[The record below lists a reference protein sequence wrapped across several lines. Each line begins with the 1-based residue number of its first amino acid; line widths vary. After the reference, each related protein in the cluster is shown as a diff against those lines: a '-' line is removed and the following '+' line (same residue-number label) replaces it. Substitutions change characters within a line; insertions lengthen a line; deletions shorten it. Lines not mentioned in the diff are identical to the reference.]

1 MTDNTPLGI
10 RKCLALTRRAF
21 EIQWRIN
28 RKFFLSNG
36 CYGIISTLG
45 PFATI
50 WFSARLLSEL
60 AGQCRPGKLAFW
72 AVCAACTGLLIR
84 LLTSTA
90 EHWKDANQLTFWHRT
105 EHLYAEKMQSMDFED
120 VEDAR
125 VHELRSQIGQNDNYN
140 NFGLNRPLWEINGI
154 ISALTGVLASVAMTV
169 SLFQSSVNHG
179 FSMQW
184 LNSPLCVV
192 VLLGLIFAAAFVSIR
207 MTAISTACVCG
218 MTAMEHVKKGNRIWC
233 YYGFRLPSLTK
244 AGMDIRLYHMDCG
257 IRAALEQSQKENWE
271 VETATANVRGR
282 CEGISQLSGSI
293 CYGLCYIYVALKAL
307 GNAFPIGFVV
317 QYVGAIGQFS
327 ESVRKLAVSVTS
339 LIQNASYLEV
349 TYSFLDIENKKYMG
363 TIPVEKRDDNE
374 FEIEFRDVS
383 FRYPGSET
391 DALKHLSFRFKL
403 GTKLAVVGMNGSGKS
418 TMIKLLCRLYD
429 PTEGE
434 ILLNGINIQK
444 YDYDEY
450 MSLFS
455 VVFQD
460 FQLFSFTLGENVASS
475 RNYDRVK
482 AQRCLKQAGFGQRLS
497 QLPKG
502 LDTYLNQ
509 DFDQS
514 GVTMSGGEAQKIVL
528 ARALYKDAPFMILDE
543 PTAALDPM
551 AEYEIYTRFN
561 DMVGRKTAVYI
572 SHRLSSCRFCD
583 EIAVFHEGKL
593 VQYGTHSQLLADP
606 NGQYYALW
614 TAQAQYYT
622 EESV

>member
-1 MTDNTPLGI
+1 
-10 RKCLALTRRAF
+10 
-21 EIQWRIN
+21 
-28 RKFFLSNG
+28 
-36 CYGIISTLG
+36 
-45 PFATI
+45 
-50 WFSARLLSEL
+50 
-60 AGQCRPGKLAFW
+60 
-72 AVCAACTGLLIR
+72 
-84 LLTSTA
+84 
-90 EHWKDANQLTFWHRT
+90 
-105 EHLYAEKMQSMDFED
+105 
-120 VEDAR
+120 
-125 VHELRSQIGQNDNYN
+125 
-140 NFGLNRPLWEINGI
+140 
-154 ISALTGVLASVAMTV
+154 
-169 SLFQSSVNHG
+169 
-179 FSMQW
+179 
-184 LNSPLCVV
+184 
-192 VLLGLIFAAAFVSIR
+192 
-207 MTAISTACVCG
+207 
-218 MTAMEHVKKGNRIWC
+218 
-233 YYGFRLPSLTK
+233 
-244 AGMDIRLYHMDCG
+244 
-257 IRAALEQSQKENWE
+257 
-271 VETATANVRGR
+271 
-282 CEGISQLSGSI
+282 
-293 CYGLCYIYVALKAL
+293 
-307 GNAFPIGFVV
+307 
-317 QYVGAIGQFS
+317 
-327 ESVRKLAVSVTS
+327 
-339 LIQNASYLEV
+339 
-349 TYSFLDIENKKYMG
+349 
-363 TIPVEKRDDNE
+363 
-374 FEIEFRDVS
+374 
-383 FRYPGSET
+383 
-391 DALKHLSFRFKL
+391 
-403 GTKLAVVGMNGSGKS
+403 
-418 TMIKLLCRLYD
+418 MIKLLCRLYD

-514 GVTMSGGEAQKIVL
+514 GVTMSGGEAQKIAL

>member
-36 CYGIISTLG
+36 CYGIISTLS

-293 CYGLCYIYVALKAL
+293 CYGLCYIYVALKAP

-514 GVTMSGGEAQKIVL
+514 GVTMSGGEAQKIAL

>member
-1 MTDNTPLGI
+1 M
-10 RKCLALTRRAF
+10 
-21 EIQWRIN
+21 
-28 RKFFLSNG
+28 
-36 CYGIISTLG
+36 
-45 PFATI
+45 
-50 WFSARLLSEL
+50 
-60 AGQCRPGKLAFW
+60 
-72 AVCAACTGLLIR
+72 
-84 LLTSTA
+84 
-90 EHWKDANQLTFWHRT
+90 
-105 EHLYAEKMQSMDFED
+105 
-120 VEDAR
+120 
-125 VHELRSQIGQNDNYN
+125 
-140 NFGLNRPLWEINGI
+140 
-154 ISALTGVLASVAMTV
+154 
-169 SLFQSSVNHG
+169 
-179 FSMQW
+179 
-184 LNSPLCVV
+184 
-192 VLLGLIFAAAFVSIR
+192 
-207 MTAISTACVCG
+207 
-218 MTAMEHVKKGNRIWC
+218 
-233 YYGFRLPSLTK
+233 
-244 AGMDIRLYHMDCG
+244 
-257 IRAALEQSQKENWE
+257 
-271 VETATANVRGR
+271 
-282 CEGISQLSGSI
+282 
-293 CYGLCYIYVALKAL
+293 
-307 GNAFPIGFVV
+307 
-317 QYVGAIGQFS
+317 
-327 ESVRKLAVSVTS
+327 
-339 LIQNASYLEV
+339 
-349 TYSFLDIENKKYMG
+349 
-363 TIPVEKRDDNE
+363 EKRDDNE

-514 GVTMSGGEAQKIVL
+514 GVTMSGGEAQKIAL